1 MRVHLPLTLIV
12 SLILLSLT
20 GPGGQAEAEVRL
32 PQMGEPAD
40 QALSPRDEARIGRHL
55 MIHARRTLDIDRDPQ
70 IAAYINDVGQRLA
83 ANANGQP
90 IDGYTFFVIHQNEIN
105 ALAAPGGYVGMFTGL
120 IAEAETEGQ
129 LAGVLAH
136 EIAHVSQR
144 HIARRIAEQ
153 QQAMP
158 VTLAQ
163 IIAGILIGTVNPQA
177 GQAAIM
183 GGMGRA
189 AQQQLDYTRSIEAE
203 ADRVGI
209 RILAATG
216 YDPEGMAEFFEILM
230 RQELGAV
237 DSVPEYLRTHPLSSS
252 RVAEARGRARDLATP
267 DMRRDTSEFQLMR
280 ARLRALQTTNP
291 AALAERWSDQGEHSR
306 ADVELGRQYGLALLD
321 LRRDRP
327 GPAADRIARLR
338 EGDRDNLHLLLAAA
352 EAARAMGNA
361 EQADGYF
368 RQARDLH
375 PTSWPAVLE
384 HAEMLRQQGDADGA
398 AGILTRFLREHDNV
412 PASMWRAQGRA
423 LEEAGRSI
431 ASREAL
437 AEWYTR
443 SHRYDEAVRQLEIGL
458 DEVETGSNAEHRLR
472 ARLDDVRSKQRGR
485 LARDPLTE
493 GLRGSQFD
501 HSPRRVL
508 PDLDAPSPIP
518 VQSSPS
524 TTTQSGETKP

>member
-1 MRVHLPLTLIV
+1 MRVHSLLTLIA
-12 SLILLSLT
+12 SLFLLSLP
-20 GPGGQAEAEVRL
+20 GAGGQAEAEVQL
-32 PQMGEPAD
+32 PAMGEPAD

-83 ANANGQP
+83 ANADAEP
-90 IDGYTFFVIHQNEIN
+90 VDGYTFFVIHQDEIN
-105 ALAAPGGYVGMFTGL
+105 ALAAPGGYIGMFTGL

-163 IIAGILIGTVNPQA
+163 VIAGILIGSVNPQA
-177 GQAAIM
+177 GQAAVM
-183 GGMGRA
+183 SGLGRA

-209 RILAATG
+209 RILAAAG

-252 RVAEARGRARDLATP
+252 RVAETRGRARDLGASE
-267 DMRRDTSEFQLMR
+267 MRRDSTEFQLMR
-280 ARLRALQTTNP
+280 ARLRALETSNP
-291 AALAERWSDQGEHSR
+291 AALAERWDNDGEQSQ
-306 ADVELGRQYGLALLD
+306 ADAELARQYGLALLD
-321 LRRDRP
+321 LRRNRP
-327 GPAADRIARLR
+327 GQAAERIARLR
-338 EGDRDNLHLLLAAA
+338 ERDRDNLHWLLAAA
-352 EAARAMGNA
+352 QAARAMGDA
-361 EQADGYF
+361 DQADAYY

-375 PTSWPAVLE
+375 PNSWPAVLE
-384 HAEMLRQQGDADGA
+384 HAEMLRQQGDPERA
-398 AGILTRFLREHDNV
+398 AGILTRFLREHEDV
-412 PASMWRAQGRA
+412 PANMWRAHGRA
-423 LEEAGRSI
+423 LEEAGRTI

-458 DEVETGSNAEHRLR
+458 DEVESGSNAELRLR
-472 ARLDDVRSKQRGR
+472 ARLDEVRSKQRGR

-493 GLRGSQFD
+493 GLQGSRFD

-518 VQSSPS
+518 VPSS
-524 TTTQSGETKP
+524 TTTETQP